1 MAATGLI
8 DKEVKTTPGADPYAG
23 LTTTNVAAPPPPA
36 APVQASAGQASTTT
50 TTATTTGPAAQ
61 ADATG
66 YQGQGYDA
74 AQTGP
79 AAQATATTRE
89 VQANETIQGQLQ
101 GIIDSN
107 SPLITRARARAK
119 DEANA
124 RGLVNSTMA
133 VQAGEAAAYD
143 VALPIA
149 QFDAGVYGQAARD
162 NQSALTQVSMFNTGE
177 KNKSEQFNVGETNKA
192 AAFTADAK
200 NTADRFSADAKNTA
214 SMFNAGET
222 NKVAISNTQEV
233 NRVNISN
240 SEQAN
245 ANARQNAQL
254 ITSTNIANAEA
265 INKQQMQ
272 IYESSVQMAIQ
283 NADAANKQTLVKL
296 DGVVKTGLAKI
307 EAQYKNEM
315 QASAS
320 ASAMYQSAMQQAT
333 AIMTNPDIPGDKK
346 GVYIDNILAM
356 AGAGMD
362 TAGALTN
369 MDLGRYLDGLTIYG
383 NGVAPKPVGE
393 TPAGAPQPTAA
404 NEQFNTTRNPNLDS
418 ENKGRK
424 PGDFATDL
432 MPGHQADGS
441 YVNASGLWY
450 PDYVMSVTSH
460 NDPYINGSF
469 MNPG

>member
-1 MAATGLI
+1 MAGLV
-8 DKEVKTTPGADPYAG
+8 DKEVVAPKDPYAG

-36 APVQASAGQASTTT
+36 APTQAAAGQAATTQ
-50 TTATTTGPAAQ
+50 ASVTTTGPAAQ
-61 ADATG
+61 STATG
-66 YQGQGYDA
+66 YDGQGYDA
-74 AQTGP
+74 TQTGP
-79 AAQATATTRE
+79 TNEATATTRT

-162 NQSALTQVSMFNTGE
+162 NQSALTQVSMFNAGE
-177 KNKSEQFNVGETNKA
+177 KNKTEQFNVGETNKA

-200 NTADRFSADAKNTA
+200 NTSERFTADAKNTS

-222 NKVAISNTQEV
+222 NKVNISNTQEI
-233 NRVNISN
+233 NRVSIAN

-254 ITSTNIANAEA
+254 ITSTNIANADA

-272 IYESSVQMAIQ
+272 VYQSSVEMAIQ
-283 NADAANKQTLVKL
+283 NADAANKATLVKL
-296 DGVVKTGLAKI
+296 DGVVKTGLAQI

-383 NGVAPKPVGE
+383 SGVAPKP
-393 TPAGAPQPTAA
+393 AQPTAA

-450 PDYVMSVTSH
+450 PDYTTSVTSH